1 MERVQYYSLTDQ
13 VYDSIKS
20 GILQG
25 KIRAQEKLDINKLAH
40 VLGVSRMPVVDAL
53 TRLETEGLIERR
65 NRVGTFVRPISQRAF
80 IELFVARE
88 MIEDWATPY
97 IIERAS
103 ESDLAALQTLLNE
116 AKQQLLQADPN
127 HFDFPRFNE
136 SYDMGFHLGLVRLA
150 DNRYITE
157 SYVQLNSRIRIGRSF
172 VPMPATRSAMAQ
184 TSHEQIL
191 HAFQQRDRQAALEE
205 QHSHRQRSLEST
217 IAVMTE
223 CGIE

>member
-25 KIRAQEKLDINKLAH
+25 KIRAQEKLDINQLAH
-40 VLGVSRMPVVDAL
+40 LLGVSRMPVVDAL
-53 TRLETEGLIERR
+53 TRLETEGLVERR

-80 IELFVARE
+80 IELFDARG
-88 MIEDWATPY
+88 MIEDWATPH
-97 IIERAS
+97 IIEHAS
-103 ESDLAALQTLLNE
+103 ASDFAALQTLLDE
-116 AKQQLLQADPN
+116 AKQQLCQADPN

-150 DNRYITE
+150 GNGYIAE
-157 SYVQLNSRIRIGRSF
+157 SYVQLNGRIRIGRSF

-191 HAFQQRDRQAALEE
+191 QAFQQRDLEAALKE
-205 QHSHRQRSLEST
+205 QRNHRLRSLEST
-217 IAVMTE
+217 ITVMQE
-223 CGIE
+223 CGIG